1 MAHLKI
7 TYRDPRTLEPSVGN
21 ARTHTTKQVAQIAQS
36 IRSFGFN
43 NPILL
48 DSAGQIIA
56 GHGRVL
62 AAIRLGMDVVPTV
75 QLDHL
80 TPAQKRAYVI
90 ADNKLA
96 ELAGWDEELLTVEL
110 KGLLELDLE
119 FDITDIGFE
128 LPEIDLLLE
137 TDRQESGEDRDDD
150 LAGIDDVPAI
160 ARAGDLWKLGRHL
173 VFCGDALDDASY
185 RVLLGAEKAEMV
197 FTDPPYN
204 VPIDG
209 HVSGLGRV
217 RHSEFLMAAGEMSPS
232 QFTNFLRTSMMH
244 SANVSTDGAI
254 HFICMD
260 WRHVGELLAA
270 GSQVYSEIKNLC
282 VWVKSNGGMGSLYR
296 SQHELVG
303 VFKVGR
309 GKHINNVELGKH
321 GRCRTN
327 VWNYPGMNSFQNGRD
342 AALAMHP
349 TVKPTA
355 LVRDAIYDCSTRD
368 GIILDQF
375 GGAGTTL
382 IAAEQA
388 GRRARLIELDPR
400 YVDVTLHRFFIAT
413 GVRPVN
419 LWTGHELRSATHTDG
434 TTHNQQRA
442 SHGR

>member
-1 MAHLKI
+1 MAHLTI
-7 TYRDPRTLEPSVGN
+7 AYRDPRTLTPSVGN
-21 ARTHTTKQVAQIAQS
+21 ARTHTTKQIAQICQS

-43 NPILL
+43 SPILL
-48 DSAGQIIA
+48 DSTGQIIA

-62 AAIRLGMDVVPTV
+62 AAIRLGIDAVPTV

-80 TPAQKRAYVI
+80 SAAEKRAYII
-90 ADNKLA
+90 ADNRLA
-96 ELAGWDEELLTVEL
+96 ELAGWDEELLAVEL
-110 KGLLELDLE
+110 HGLLELELE

-137 TDRQESGEDRDDD
+137 ADRQEGGEGRDDD
-150 LAGIDDVPAI
+150 LAGLADLPTT

-173 VFCGDALDDASY
+173 VFCGDALDELSY
-185 RVLLGAEKAEMV
+185 RVLLGSEKAEMV

-209 HVSGLGRV
+209 HVSGLGRA
-217 RHSEFLMAAGEMSPS
+217 RHTEFLMASGEMSTPK
-232 QFTNFLRTSMMH
+232 FTNFLRVSMMH
-244 SANVSTDGAI
+244 SADASTDGAI
-254 HFICMD
+254 HFVCMD
-260 WRHVGELLAA
+260 WRHVGELLTASA
-270 GSQVYSEIKNLC
+270 EVYAEIKNLC

-309 GKHINNVELGKH
+309 GKHVNNVELGRH
-321 GRCRTN
+321 GRSRTN
-327 VWNYPGMNSFQNGRD
+327 VWNYAGMNSFQKGRD

-355 LVRDAIYDCSTRD
+355 LVRDAIYDCSKRD

-382 IAAEQA
+382 MAADQA
-388 GRRARLIELDPR
+388 GRRARLIELDPH
-400 YVDVTLHRFFIAT
+400 YVDVTLHRFFNAT
-413 GVRPVN
+413 GIAPVN
-419 LWTGHELRSATHTDG
+419 LWTGQELDAAPDG
-434 TTHNQQRA
+434 ASIAHQSQRA
-442 SHGR
+442 SNGR